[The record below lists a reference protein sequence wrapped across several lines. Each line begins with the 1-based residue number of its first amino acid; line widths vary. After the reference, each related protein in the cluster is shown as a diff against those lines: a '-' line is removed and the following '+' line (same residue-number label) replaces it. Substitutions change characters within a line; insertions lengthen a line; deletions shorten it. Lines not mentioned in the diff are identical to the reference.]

1 MAVPTKAMHQIRQI
15 LELRQQQVSLR
26 KIERLTSFSRN
37 TVRDYIRR
45 AITTGRSLVDLLA
58 LGDTELACALSGEAV
73 PVYSGVSG
81 SSSLLVVV
89 TRNGI
94 KFVGEAV

>member
-1 MAVPTKAMHQIRQI
+1 MAAPTKAMHQIRQI

-45 AITTGRSLVDLLA
+45 AIAT
-58 LGDTELACALSGEAV
+58 
-73 PVYSGVSG
+73 VYSGVSDP
-81 SSSLLVVV
+81 L
-89 TRNGI
+89 
-94 KFVGEAV
+94 F

>member
-1 MAVPTKAMHQIRQI
+1 MAAPTKAMHQIRQI

-45 AITTGRSLVDLLA
+45 AMATGRSLADLLA

-73 PVYSGVSG
+73 CIFRSV
-81 SSSLLVVV
+81 
-89 TRNGI
+89 
-94 KFVGEAV
+94 